1 MYQKASKRAKILR
14 GPLAS
19 LFLCLLT
26 KTVVLG
32 QVVNIEDRRIRL
44 GDSLHWL
51 GKADLAFNLIQNTQQ
66 YLTASA
72 AVQMEYKQKKH
83 FFLSLTAY
91 NFVKVSD
98 KNILND
104 GFQHLRYNHEL
115 TQKIVWE
122 AYTQGQYNER
132 VRLRLRVLAGTG
144 FRFRIVR
151 EVKTKF
157 YLGLSYFY
165 EKTTFKDE
173 TQPLFNHRFSVY
185 AAFSRNIGTA
195 RFASTTYFQPI
206 VTDLD
211 NMRWA
216 SDNAL
221 TLPLS
226 KKFAFRANFNLTY
239 DTDPR
244 LPAAFPD
251 LIYAWTNGIRFEF

>member
-1 MYQKASKRAKILR
+1 M
-14 GPLAS
+14 
-19 LFLCLLT
+19 
-26 KTVVLG
+26 
-32 QVVNIEDRRIRL
+32 
-44 GDSLHWL
+44 
-51 GKADLAFNLIQNTQQ
+51 
-66 YLTASA
+66 
-72 AVQMEYKQKKH
+72 
-83 FFLSLTAY
+83 
-91 NFVKVSD
+91 
-98 KNILND
+98 
-104 GFQHLRYNHEL
+104 
-115 TQKIVWE
+115 WE

-132 VRLRLRVLAGTG
+132 VRLRLRLLAGTG

-151 EVKTKF
+151 EAKTKL

-165 EKTTFKDE
+165 EETAFKDE
-173 TQPLFNHRFSVY
+173 ILPLFNHRFSIY

-206 VTDLD
+206 VTDLG

-226 KKFAFRANFNLTY
+226 KKFAFRANLNLTY

-251 LIYAWTNGIRFEF
+251 LIYSWTNGIRFEF